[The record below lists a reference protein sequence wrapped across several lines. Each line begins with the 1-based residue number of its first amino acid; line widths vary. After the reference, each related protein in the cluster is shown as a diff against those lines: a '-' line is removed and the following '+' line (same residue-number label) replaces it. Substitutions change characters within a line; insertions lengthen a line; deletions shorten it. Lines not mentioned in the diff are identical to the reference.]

1 MVGGAL
7 LLHALLLKGQSL
19 TPAAGDVMRYG
30 PNRLIFN
37 TTAALRGEFWEALG
51 ARGSADRQQDIYRN
65 PSVTKSNIYLFSV
78 VNVQPFIFNTIDRN
92 AHLRKRKII
101 SPTLSERSMRA
112 FQPTIVEQID
122 IFTSL
127 IKMAG
132 PTKPVNVTDML
143 RRLSMDIS
151 VLLGFGT
158 AVNLQTS
165 KEYDYFF
172 TSLGLFNLRIN
183 LYMNFPALSKLQL
196 DQLLKR
202 SPMRKRW
209 RETIW
214 NMVQARLKE
223 DANAKQDFYSF
234 VSSSLE
240 SEAQDVQQSELFSES
255 LFFLSAGSSKPPL
268 ITLPY
273 AHLI

>member
-1 MVGGAL
+1 M
-7 LLHALLLKGQSL
+7 
-19 TPAAGDVMRYG
+19 
-30 PNRLIFN
+30 
-37 TTAALRGEFWEALG
+37 
-51 ARGSADRQQDIYRN
+51 
-65 PSVTKSNIYLFSV
+65 
-78 VNVQPFIFNTIDRN
+78 
-92 AHLRKRKII
+92 
-101 SPTLSERSMRA
+101 
-112 FQPTIVEQID
+112 VEQID
-122 IFTSL
+122 IFTGL
-127 IKMAG
+127 IRMAG
-132 PTKPVNVTDML
+132 PTNPVNATDML

-202 SPMRKRW
+202 SPMRRQW

-214 NMVQARLKE
+214 NMVQTRLKE
-223 DANAKQDFYSF
+223 DSNAKHDFYSF

-240 SEAQDVQQSELFSES
+240 LEARDMQESELFSES
-255 LFFLSAGSSKPPL
+255 LFFLSAGSSQL
-268 ITLPY
+268 LPIKVPY
-273 AHLI
+273 THLV